1 MRRAISWASTLATI
15 SEEDKEIIF
24 ACKESILYSGSTP
37 WVKREGEEFDITMG
51 SYDGA
56 ETTDLVGLFLLHQ
69 LKHLPV
75 NLGLY
80 RDDGLAASALTAR
93 LTEKLWQQIKR
104 VYEDNGL
111 KVIGEVNKKIVN
123 FLDVTLNLS
132 TESFRVY
139 TKPNT
144 NLLYINSKSNHPPS
158 ILKNIPNAV
167 NERLCRLSS
176 SEEEFMAVV
185 APYQVALDTA
195 GYNHKLVY
203 VQPPPPPPRPSR
215 RRKPRRVTY
224 FNPPFSQSISTNIG
238 QKFLNLLDT
247 CFPPGHELRQVINRN
262 TVKISYSTMPNM
274 AQQLNQHNSKV
285 RMEREPPSGGCN
297 GHRGGRQC
305 PLPGDCM
312 AKGVVYGAE
321 VTDLTT
327 GEKETY
333 TGLTD
338 GTVRD
343 RIGKHESNCRHR
355 DQPGTRLSAHV
366 WKIKDKNHP
375 YSITWQI
382 LSRASGYNPTTG
394 MCRLCLKEKFLIMF
408 APATASLNLRSE
420 IFSSCRH
427 RKGKLLDK
435 T

>member
-1 MRRAISWASTLATI
+1 M
-15 SEEDKEIIF
+15 
-24 ACKESILYSGSTP
+24 
-37 WVKREGEEFDITMG
+37 KREGEEFDITMG
-51 SYDGA
+51 SFDGA
-56 ETTDLVGLFLLHQ
+56 ETTDLVGLYLLNQ

-80 RDDGLAASALTAR
+80 RDDGLAVSALTAR
-93 LTEKLWQQIKR
+93 LTEKLWQQIQKVFR
-104 VYEDNGL
+104 DNGL

-144 NLLYINSKSNHPPS
+144 NLLYINSKSNHPPT
-158 ILKNIPNAV
+158 ILKNIPKAV
-167 NERLCRLSS
+167 NDRLCRLSS
-176 SEEEFMAVV
+176 SKEEFMAVV
-185 APYQVALDTA
+185 APYQAALDEA

-203 VQPPPPPPRPSR
+203 EQPAPQPPRRSR
-215 RRKPRRVTY
+215 RTRSRKVTY

-274 AQQLNQHNSKV
+274 AQKLNQHNTRV
-285 RMEREPPSGGCN
+285 RNQGEPTSGGCN
-297 GHRGGRQC
+297 GHRAGKEC

-321 VTDLTT
+321 ITDLAT
-327 GEKETY
+327 GRKETY

-338 GTVRD
+338 GTMRD
-343 RIGKHESNCRHR
+343 RISKHESNSRHR

-366 WKIKDKNHP
+366 WEIKDMNHP
-375 YSITWQI
+375 YTIKWRI
-382 LSRASGYNPTTG
+382 LSRASSYNPTTG
-394 MCRLCLKEKFLIMF
+394 MCRLCLKEKFMIMF
-408 APATASLNLRSE
+408 CPATASLNQRSE
-420 IFSSCRH
+420 IYSSCRH
-427 RKGKLLDK
+427 RKGKLLEK